1 MKMLYFKKMTGQ
13 ASRSQPW
20 PQIFEIR
27 TFFST
32 KKLTIFQGPT
42 SKFWGPTSKM
52 GATPTE
58 MGVTPPGVNKN
69 HPIHAPTSLGGPGGP
84 WGGPGGPW
92 GPMGALGPMGPWAP
106 WARCAAGMREAQ
118 FTLVGV
124 VAASFSSVVASAASM
139 LFLRVEGHI

>member
-1 MKMLYFKKMTGQ
+1 MTGQ

-58 MGVTPPGVNKN
+58 MGATPTEMGATPTEMGVTPPGVNKN

-84 WGGPGGPW
+84 LGAPGGYP
-92 GPMGALGPMGPWAP
+92 GRPI
-106 WARCAAGMREAQ
+106 R
-118 FTLVGV
+118 
-124 VAASFSSVVASAASM
+124 ASGQNPLSGS
-139 LFLRVEGHI
+139 G

>member
-1 MKMLYFKKMTGQ
+1 MTGQ
-13 ASRSQPW
+13 ASRSSPW
-20 PQIFEIR
+20 PQIVEIR
-27 TFFST
+27 TFFSH

-84 WGGPGGPW
+84 RGAPGGPRGALGAPL
-92 GPMGALGPMGPWAP
+92 GPPGPYFPSWDGALGPRRPP
-106 WARCAAGMREAQ
+106 
-118 FTLVGV
+118 VGGRR
-124 VAASFSSVVASAASM
+124 ASGVQ
-139 LFLRVEGHI
+139 